1 MRAGAAGIYGVAGGA
16 LTLLVVAR
24 TLVLT
29 LCTLAAARA
38 LPLEVAT
45 FIGQLAGGQAVQVPG
60 NAEPVSKA
68 KLLKSGMSL
77 LNF

>member
-1 MRAGAAGIYGVAGGA
+1 M
-16 LTLLVVAR
+16 
-24 TLVLT
+24 
-29 LCTLAAARA
+29 AAARA

-45 FIGQLAGGQAVQVPG
+45 FIGQLAGAQAVQVPG

-68 KLLKSGMSL
+68 KLLKSGMGL